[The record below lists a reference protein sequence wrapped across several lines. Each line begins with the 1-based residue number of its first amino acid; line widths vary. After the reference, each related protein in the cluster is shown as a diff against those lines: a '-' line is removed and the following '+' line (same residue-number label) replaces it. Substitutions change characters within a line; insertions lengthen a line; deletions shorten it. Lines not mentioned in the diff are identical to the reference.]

1 MGDKFLLTKGS
12 ASSLSNGTTD
22 VFAATLGAI
31 GLNPSMPL
39 KTNSF
44 RQLVSTKLDISDI
57 NTLGSTLATLAQST
71 ASVQP
76 PSGTVTD
83 NGLVV
88 FNGTAGDAIKEET
101 GYSIDTVNNKLIVPD
116 ISTDTSNSVNTEL
129 QKIQNFS
136 ASTINPDITTIVGEL
151 DVSKIKSYAH
161 NCEIELDNNNMTL
174 SADGEITLNS
184 VGDIVKINADRT
196 IFNNTEGI
204 VILGKIATS
213 PANGANGDLDVS
225 AEGDV
230 IIASRKAVNGA
241 IHLNADRTILN
252 TSAGELYLKAIRT
265 SPQNGDNGNLTI
277 EATTDLNLISQ
288 NSGDINLTSD
298 GDIDINAQGEITLTP
313 AGGTLK
319 INAVRTDFNTTAGEI
334 YVSSVQTSAQ
344 NGNNGDLLI
353 AATTDLNLNSQNSG
367 DINLTS
373 DGDIDINAQGE
384 ITLTPAGGT
393 LKINAVR
400 TDFNTTAGEIYVS
413 SVQTSAQNG
422 NNGDLLIAATTD
434 LNLNSQNLGD
444 ISLTSDRH
452 VEITPNASV
461 TGEIRLNSDRTI
473 LNAGTGDL
481 LARSIQ
487 SVSNNGQNGD
497 LILSAAG
504 NCRLSGAE
512 VRLNARFTVLDGGS
526 GTLIADTITNAGSS
540 GNVNVRATDTLVL
553 GGTDITLSP
562 FGTGQVTCNQTPT
575 TSTSVVNKD
584 YADSLAPKTGTKSEM
599 LALTGMVAGQQFYMN
614 ANAGTNFTSQENK
627 MFVWSGRTWQV
638 TGETIEMVCD
648 ADMIEGNT
656 LEIGMGADFQVK
668 KTVATESD
676 KCIGVIALQ
685 GATLGDW
692 VTVATRGLWLVACK
706 AGNYIRSS
714 YLQTDTVDG
723 LARLTNSVSGQPFAK
738 IVETRTTILDGTGIW
753 GLLHT
758 QEIY

>member
-277 EATTDLNLISQ
+277 E
-288 NSGDINLTSD
+288 
-298 GDIDINAQGEITLTP
+298 
-313 AGGTLK
+313 
-319 INAVRTDFNTTAGEI
+319 
-334 YVSSVQTSAQ
+334 
-344 NGNNGDLLI
+344 
-353 AATTDLNLNSQNSG
+353 ATTDLNLNSQNSG